1 MRRSRGELLGA
12 DERMRQGTCRL
23 REGNPAPLT
32 GAIQKAFRFH
42 DDYHM
47 YEFFMD
53 GRPFSE
59 KCYRRYREN
68 EDASSAG
75 IRLDDL
81 DLKKGKNFLFHFS
94 FAGDWRFT
102 AHVQKS
108 EEEKECSSP
117 VLLKEKGEPVRFPG
131 LKTDWWQRR

>member
-1 MRRSRGELLGA
+1 MRRSRGELPGA
-12 DERMRQGTCRL
+12 AERMRQGTCRL
-23 REGNPAPLT
+23 REENPDPLT

-42 DDYHM
+42 NDCHM

-81 DLKKGKNFLFHFS
+81 DLKKVRIFFFTFLS
-94 FAGDWRFT
+94 QGT
-102 AHVQKS
+102 
-108 EEEKECSSP
+108 
-117 VLLKEKGEPVRFPG
+117 GG
-131 LKTDWWQRR
+131 LRPMYRSQRRKKSAAVLSF